1 MLTAS
6 LRKVF
11 MLTTS
16 GNQSSN
22 NCEDITQRKMQ
33 MRILPIFNMLNLFL
47 LNFNR
52 KTYCSFSKKV
62 FYKVQM
68 TLWIQANSDQLRK
81 HLVKSYIDK

>member
-1 MLTAS
+1 
-6 LRKVF
+6 

-52 KTYCSFSKKV
+52 KTYCSFFKKSV
-62 FYKVQM
+62 LQSTNDIVDSGKFGTIKK
-68 TLWIQANSDQLRK
+68 TSCEKL
-81 HLVKSYIDK
+81 H